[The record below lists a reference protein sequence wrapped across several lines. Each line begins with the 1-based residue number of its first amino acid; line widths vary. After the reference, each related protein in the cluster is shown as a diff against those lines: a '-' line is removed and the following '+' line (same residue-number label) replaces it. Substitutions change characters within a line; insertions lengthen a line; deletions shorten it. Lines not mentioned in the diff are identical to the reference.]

1 MNELLI
7 RIETLCLGV
16 KPPILLGVGAAMAV
30 VGLVLWLGGTRY
42 STIVIGLLGA
52 AVGAFLGLAT
62 GQQLGIN
69 PLIGLGAGGLILGV
83 ASILLRNVL
92 IIVLAT
98 IIFALLAAGG
108 YAGVL
113 LDRQSVEQAGSGDSQ
128 TVSEGQSSTDPSR
141 SLLFQSFG
149 QMNNESRQAY
159 LKEISG
165 AEEKFQD
172 KLVAIL
178 KDTWNGLGPYKW
190 YLLGAIVVGGVGGFL
205 LIWFIKQVIV
215 PLCYSVVGTATLLL
229 GAQLLLLAV
238 EFRAAS
244 SLPPQR
250 WIMPTVFGA
259 MSVVGWGSQ
268 LLAARKPRAKAPR
281 KRDEEDDDE

>member
-16 KPPILLGVGAAMAV
+16 NPPILMGVGAAMAV
-30 VGLVLWLGGTRY
+30 VGLILWLGGTRY
-42 STIVIGLLGA
+42 STVVIGLLGA
-52 AVGAFLGLAT
+52 AVGAFLGLAA
-62 GQQLGIN
+62 GHQFSIN
-69 PLIGLGAGGLILGV
+69 PLIGMGIGGLILGV

-98 IIFALLAAGG
+98 MIFALLAAGG

-113 LDRQSVEQAGSGDSQ
+113 LDRQSAQEAESGDQ
-128 TVSEGQSSTDPSR
+128 QVSPDDQPGATSGQ

-149 QMNNESRQAY
+149 QMDNDSREAY

-165 AEEKFQD
+165 QEEGFQE

-190 YLLGAIVVGGVGGFL
+190 YLLGAVFIGGVGGFL

-215 PLCYSVVGTATLLL
+215 PLCYSVVGTTTLLL
-229 GAQLLLLAV
+229 GAQLILLGV
-238 EFRAAS
+238 DFRAAS
-244 SLPPQR
+244 SLPAQR
-250 WIMPTVFGA
+250 WIMPVVFGA

-268 LLAARKPRAKAPR
+268 LLAARKPRTKAPR

>member
-1 MNELLI
+1 MNELLL

-16 KPPILLGVGAAMAV
+16 NPPILIGVGAAMAV

-52 AVGAFLGLAT
+52 AVGAFLGLAV
-62 GQQLGIN
+62 GQQFGIN
-69 PLIGLGAGGLILGV
+69 PFLGMGIGGVILGV

-98 IIFALLAAGG
+98 TIFALLAAGG

-113 LDRQSVEQAGSGDSQ
+113 LDRQSTQEAAPGERQAADP
-128 TVSEGQSSTDPSR
+128 GQ

-159 LKEISG
+159 LDEISG
-165 AEEKFQD
+165 AEEGFQE

-190 YLLGAIVVGGVGGFL
+190 YLLGAIVIGGVGGFL
-205 LIWFIKQVIV
+205 LIWFIKQIVV
-215 PLCYSVVGTATLLL
+215 PLCYSVVGTTTLLL
-229 GAQLLLLAV
+229 GAQLLLLGV
-238 EFRAAS
+238 DVRAAS
-244 SLPPQR
+244 SLPAPR
-250 WIMPTVFGA
+250 WIMPAVFGA

-268 LLAARKPRAKAPR
+268 LLAARKPRAKAPK
-281 KRDEEDDDE
+281 KRDDEDDEE